1 MPIVIKDA
9 LYLSL
14 HCVQCTPLKS
24 KLNMSC
30 CNKILKHLTLTK
42 WEWLYSKLLPSP
54 ICEEKVNEA
63 SLQNTVNAPSTWLCL
78 LLHIKV
84 VNQGGKTCV
93 EIWTSCNAYICHG
106 KDCKAAAATAYAL
119 HLLPLLFLPFQLLL
133 LARLMVIG
141 CRPRPPDGR
150 QAAILETL
158 AERFLKMLHQQRFSA
173 PWTWLSTQLYK

>member
-1 MPIVIKDA
+1 MH
-9 LYLSL
+9 S
-14 HCVQCTPLKS
+14 VQCTPLKS

-63 SLQNTVNAPSTWLCL
+63 SLQNTFNAPSTWLCL

-84 VNQGGKTCV
+84 VHQGGKTCV
-93 EIWTSCNAYICHG
+93 EIWTSCNADICHG
-106 KDCKAAAATAYAL
+106 EDCNATATTAYAL
-119 HLLPLLFLPFQLLL
+119 HLPPLLLLLLLLLFLPFQLLL

-141 CRPRPPDGR
+141 CRPRPPDGG
-150 QAAILETL
+150 QAAIFETL
-158 AERFLKMLHQQRFSA
+158 AERFLKMLHQQQQS
-173 PWTWLSTQLYK
+173 PDLTEHSTI